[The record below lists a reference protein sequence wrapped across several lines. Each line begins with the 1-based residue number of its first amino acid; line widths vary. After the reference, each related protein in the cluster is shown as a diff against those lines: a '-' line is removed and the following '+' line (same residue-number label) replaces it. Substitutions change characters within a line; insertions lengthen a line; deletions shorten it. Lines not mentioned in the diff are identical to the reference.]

1 VRSGSRADD
10 PVDMAEQV
18 TTAFIVLGGIVGIAL
33 GLYGLAPTLFQGRLQ
48 RLRAAMQTAWA
59 DRFDED
65 DSGEERFDAAY
76 GLLVDS
82 RRREHS
88 LFGLPNAWRDTAPSS
103 PEPPAAI
110 ATDLPEVA
118 QQLRPLSTFASEDQ
132 VAALPRVEALALA
145 GDLDDEEAEQEV
157 LDMFRE
163 SLPAP
168 ASASSRTRAA
178 LGPEAVPE
186 VRISDLLVD
195 ARWTAFALMTS
206 REGSRT

>member
-1 VRSGSRADD
+1 
-10 PVDMAEQV
+10 MAEQV

-65 DSGEERFDAAY
+65 DSDEGEERFDAAY

-88 LFGLPNAWRDTAPSS
+88 LFGLPNAWRETAALS
-103 PEPPAAI
+103 PEPAAAV

-132 VAALPRVEALALA
+132 VAALPRVETLAMA